1 MKRLLKPSSP
11 YFQALVL
18 PVLLAT
24 LIAGAL
30 NLGSFWLLHNDHLHA
45 VADAAQE
52 QKKLRLN
59 RNINN
64 EIATIQLAASE
75 MLEAARTGK
84 LDAPQSQRV
93 HAQLTDALKSLDGM
107 IYEVRQVIGEE
118 NFKDLH
124 EDFVEYRQAILQATA
139 LAMTDLSAA
148 MGYAYQADLSQYHI
162 SQEVRTIAA
171 SINKQIAQRSEA
183 REKSFEAHALQNA
196 ALGGGLIVLLLALWG
211 RLVLRLSKRLFTLS
225 TALDDLSKG
234 VTMPQVLPEVQQLA
248 DQKVSLLSD
257 LAGAV
262 LSFHETSLAR
272 DKAQFDLSERMKELS
287 CLYDV
292 MALTEDL
299 SRHPQEIFNE
309 VVQRVPAAMRYP
321 AITACWIEHL
331 GQRYGHRADDAEQL
345 SVCFGGSKER
355 PDLLGVTY
363 TSALPQDAGQ
373 PFLDEEKSL
382 LDVLGMR
389 LAIYLE
395 RRQSARQLAQ
405 ANRALRTA
413 RQCGQLL
420 IHAQDETQLMQQ
432 ICNLAVAVGG
442 YRVAW
447 VGLAEQDAART
458 VRMVASAGGDAAILE
473 DVQISWADTERGHG
487 PTGTAIRE
495 KRTVV
500 VRDIV
505 TYPGFAPWREM
516 AVSQGCFSTIAM
528 PLMVGE
534 DSCIGALT
542 LHAGEVNAF
551 SDEEVDLLKEMAS
564 DLSFGLRALRMRA
577 ALDANFMEL
586 RKLSL
591 VVEQSPN
598 SIIVTDLAARIEYVN
613 EAFVR
618 TTGFGR
624 DEVMGQNPRFLK
636 SGKTPDATYEAMWR
650 TLLEGKVWTGELIN
664 RTRDGSEQ
672 IEMAII
678 VPLSQPG
685 GKVSHYVAIKEDIT
699 TRRQQEDQLRKL
711 ALAVEQSPESIF
723 ITDTKARIE
732 YVNQAFLVN
741 TGYSREEVLG
751 NNPRMLRSGR
761 TPQAVY
767 DEMWATLSRG
777 DSWQGELYN
786 RRKDGREYV
795 EFAHIAPV
803 RQPDGRITH
812 YVAIKEDITDK
823 KRLSEEVARHKEH
836 LEELVASRT
845 EELHEALQHQH
856 ALFEAASVG
865 IALLRN
871 RVILRCNRAL
881 DEMLGYTSGEQIGNT
896 SRIWY
901 VDEASYQQVGIE
913 VYGRENI
920 ADIHT
925 AERELVRKDG
935 KHIWV
940 RMSVRAI
947 DVSGE
952 TKDMVCV
959 IEDITEE
966 LAVLA
971 EIRQARAQAEAANRS
986 KSDFLANMSHEIRTP
1001 MNAIIGMSHLA
1012 LQTNLDKRQR
1022 NYIEKVHRAGENLL
1036 GIINDI
1042 LDFSKIEAGK
1052 MTMEAADFNLE
1063 DVMDNLANLLS
1074 MKIDGKGLELLFATA
1089 PDVPTALIGDPLRL
1103 GQVLLNLTNNAAK
1116 FTEQGEIIVGIDK
1129 VAEHEDGVELH
1140 FWVRDTGIG
1149 MTPEQCDKLFQSFT
1163 QADASTTRK
1172 YGGTGLGL
1180 AISKNLV
1187 ERMHGKI
1194 WVESEWGKG
1203 STFHFH
1209 ARFGVQLQPSP
1220 RRMFS
1225 AQELQGV
1232 RVLVVDDNA
1241 SAREILASMVQAF
1254 GLDVDVARDGTQ
1266 ALQLIAEADKQMQ
1279 PYNLVLIDWQMPVMD
1294 GVETVGYLRQQQL
1307 MSMPAVIMVT
1317 AFAREDAITSAGE
1330 RGVALQAV
1338 LNKPVTPSTLLEA
1351 IGEALGKTTGVI
1363 SRQEIRAHEYQ
1374 EASQQLQGAR
1384 LLLVEDND
1392 INQEL
1397 ATDILTNAGMTVVVA
1412 KHGQHALDILA
1423 TDARFDAI
1431 LMDCQMPVMD
1441 GYTATREIRKNP
1453 HFKDLP
1459 IIAMTANAMEGD
1471 KQKVLDAG
1479 MCDHISKPVNQAAM
1493 FATLCKWI
1501 HPHQPAGQQQDA
1513 SNAVAVSAGNQSAT
1527 GLFEHMNLPGIDVR
1541 AGLATASHKEA
1552 LYRRLLVKFR
1562 DVQGTFATLF
1572 AQARASSD
1580 DTAAQRCAHT
1590 LSGTAATIGAH
1601 QVHAAAAALE
1611 QACKQH
1617 ASVETMDRLLATVLS
1632 ELQPVIDGLQALG
1645 DDEGVAPVVVAPE
1658 VDPEKLAIV
1667 REKLRG
1673 LLERGDA
1680 DAIDLC
1686 EAHESLLQAAYP
1698 AHWQRLMECVRGF
1711 DFESALRWM
1720 ESA

>member
-93 HAQLTDALKSLDGM
+93 HAQLADALKSLDGM

-196 ALGGGLIVLLLALWG
+196 ALGGGLIVLLLVLWG

-225 TALDDLSKG
+225 MALDDLSKG
-234 VTMPQVLPEVQQLA
+234 VTMPQALPEVQQLA

-292 MALTEDL
+292 MSLTEDL

-442 YRVAW
+442 YRVAL

-591 VVEQSPN
+591 V
-598 SIIVTDLAARIEYVN
+598 
-613 EAFVR
+613 
-618 TTGFGR
+618 
-624 DEVMGQNPRFLK
+624 
-636 SGKTPDATYEAMWR
+636 
-650 TLLEGKVWTGELIN
+650 
-664 RTRDGSEQ
+664 
-672 IEMAII
+672 
-678 VPLSQPG
+678 
-685 GKVSHYVAIKEDIT
+685 
-699 TRRQQEDQLRKL
+699 
-711 ALAVEQSPESIF
+711 VEQSPESIF

-1063 DVMDNLANLLS
+1063 DVMDNLANLVS

-1129 VAEHEDGVELH
+1129 VADHEDGVELH

-1149 MTPEQCDKLFQSFT
+1149 MTPKQCDKLFQSFT

-1241 SAREILASMVQAF
+1241 SAREILASLVQAF

-1412 KHGQHALDILA
+1412 NHRQHALDILA

-1453 HFKDLP
+1453 RFKDLP

-1513 SNAVAVSAGNQSAT
+1513 SNAVAVSAGAQSVT

-1611 QACKQH
+1611 QACKQQ

>member
-93 HAQLTDALKSLDGM
+93 HAQLADALKSLDGM

-196 ALGGGLIVLLLALWG
+196 ALGGGLIVLLLVLWG

-225 TALDDLSKG
+225 MALDDLSKG
-234 VTMPQVLPEVQQLA
+234 VTMPQALPEVQQLA

-395 RRQSARQLAQ
+395 SRQSARQLAQ

-442 YRVAW
+442 YRVAL

-1001 MNAIIGMSHLA
+1001 LNAITGMAHILRRSGLTVE
-1012 LQTNLDKRQR
+1012 QLDKLDK
-1022 NYIEKVHRAGENLL
+1022 IENAGCHLL
-1036 GIINDI
+1036 RIINDV
-1042 LDFSKIEAGK
+1042 LDLSKIEAGK
-1052 MTMEAADFNLE
+1052 FLLE
-1063 DVMDNLANLLS
+1063 DAPVHVEALLGNVASMLAQ
-1074 MKIDGKGLELLFATA
+1074 KAGDKGLRFNIRT
-1089 PDVPTALIGDPLRL
+1089 TALPHKLRGDPTRL
-1103 GQVLLNLTNNAAK
+1103 QQALLNYAVNAIK
-1116 FTEQGEIIVGIDK
+1116 FTERGEVTLRVTQD
-1129 VAEHEDGVELH
+1129 AETDETVTLRFEVE
-1140 FWVRDTGIG
+1140 DTGIG
-1149 MTPEQCDKLFQSFT
+1149 ISPEALPRLFNAFE
-1163 QADASTTRK
+1163 QADNSTTRQ

-1180 AISKNLV
+1180 AITK
-1187 ERMHGKI
+1187 KI
-1194 WVESEWGKG
+1194 AEVMGGTAGASSTEGRG
-1203 STFHFH
+1203 STFWFTAVLQKTQDTEERAAWKNAEAAEQVIQRKH
-1209 ARFGVQLQPSP
+1209 AGK
-1220 RRMFS
+1220 
-1225 AQELQGV
+1225 
-1232 RVLVVDDNA
+1232 RVLLTEDEPIN
-1241 SAREILASMVQAF
+1241 REIAQMMLEDVGLTVDLAEDGREAVEK
-1254 GLDVDVARDGTQ
+1254 ARSGSY
-1266 ALQLIAEADKQMQ
+1266 ALILMDM
-1279 PYNLVLIDWQMPVMD
+1279 QMPVLD
-1294 GVETVGYLRQQQL
+1294 G
-1307 MSMPAVIMVT
+1307 
-1317 AFAREDAITSAGE
+1317 
-1330 RGVALQAV
+1330 
-1338 LNKPVTPSTLLEA
+1338 
-1351 IGEALGKTTGVI
+1351 
-1363 SRQEIRAHEYQ
+1363 
-1374 EASQQLQGAR
+1374 
-1384 LLLVEDND
+1384 
-1392 INQEL
+1392 
-1397 ATDILTNAGMTVVVA
+1397 
-1412 KHGQHALDILA
+1412 LD
-1423 TDARFDAI
+1423 
-1431 LMDCQMPVMD
+1431 
-1441 GYTATREIRKNP
+1441 ATRQIRQ
-1453 HFKDLP
+1453 LP
-1459 IIAMTANAMEGD
+1459 GHEMTPILAMTANAFAED
-1471 KQKVLDAG
+1471 KDRCFAAG
-1479 MCDHISKPVNQAAM
+1479 MDDFLTKPAKPEILYLTLLKWLENSKP
-1493 FATLCKWI
+1493 
-1501 HPHQPAGQQQDA
+1501 
-1513 SNAVAVSAGNQSAT
+1513 
-1527 GLFEHMNLPGIDVR
+1527 
-1541 AGLATASHKEA
+1541 
-1552 LYRRLLVKFR
+1552 
-1562 DVQGTFATLF
+1562 
-1572 AQARASSD
+1572 
-1580 DTAAQRCAHT
+1580 
-1590 LSGTAATIGAH
+1590 
-1601 QVHAAAAALE
+1601 
-1611 QACKQH
+1611 
-1617 ASVETMDRLLATVLS
+1617 
-1632 ELQPVIDGLQALG
+1632 
-1645 DDEGVAPVVVAPE
+1645 
-1658 VDPEKLAIV
+1658 
-1667 REKLRG
+1667 
-1673 LLERGDA
+1673 
-1680 DAIDLC
+1680 
-1686 EAHESLLQAAYP
+1686 
-1698 AHWQRLMECVRGF
+1698 
-1711 DFESALRWM
+1711 
-1720 ESA
+1720 